1 MSTTP
6 RKDRAWAEVDLGR
19 LLANARAIQ
28 TAAGS
33 DALLPMVKAEA
44 YGLGALAVVHALE
57 PLDPWG
63 FGLATIDE
71 AIALREA
78 GVVRRL
84 LVFTPPSVEFA
95 PVYEEFDLTAVM
107 DDPVVATAWARPYHV
122 EVDTGMGRCGVRWD
136 AEDALRACAAGAIE
150 GVFTHFHSADEGS
163 ESVERQWERLQH
175 ALASLGAEGVVV
187 HAANSAGAWRLKERL
202 DLVRPGIFLF
212 GGRPAPDLPAPEQVL
227 TLRAPVVSLRDIPEG
242 ESVSYGATWIAP
254 RPTRVAT
261 VAIGYADGVSRTVGD
276 RASVLLGGGRRKV
289 VGRVTMDFIMVA
301 LQEGDTVSVGDVA
314 TIVGRNGDEEIT
326 IDEFAGWA
334 GTNAYEA
341 LSRLGA
347 RVPRHYV
354 AP

>member
-6 RKDRAWAEVDLGR
+6 RKDRAWAEVDLGH

-63 FGLATIDE
+63 LGLATIDE

-78 GVVRRL
+78 GVERRL
-84 LVFTPPSVEFA
+84 IVFTPPRVEFA
-95 PVYEEFDLTAVM
+95 SVYEEFDLTAVM
-107 DDPVVATAWARPYHV
+107 DDPVVAGAWARPYHV
-122 EVDTGMGRCGVRWD
+122 EVDTGMGRSGVRWD
-136 AEDALRACAAGAIE
+136 AEDALRGCRAGTVE
-150 GVFTHFHSADEGS
+150 GVFTHFHSADEGL
-163 ESVERQWERLQH
+163 ESVERQWTRFQL
-175 ALASLGAEGVVV
+175 ALASLGAAGAVLHV
-187 HAANSAGAWRLKERL
+187 ANSAGAWRLKERL
-202 DLVRPGIFLF
+202 DLVRPGIFLY
-212 GGRPAPDLPAPEQVL
+212 GGRHAPDLPAPKPVL
-227 TLRAPVVSLRDIPEG
+227 TLRAPVVSLRDIPAG
-242 ESVSYGATWIAP
+242 EPVSYGATWVAP

-261 VAIGYADGVSRTVGD
+261 VGIGYADGVSRTVGD

-289 VGRVTMDFIMVA
+289 VGRVTLDFVMVA
-301 LQEGDTVSVGDVA
+301 LHEGDTVSVGDVA
-314 TIVGRNGDEEIT
+314 TLVGRSGEEEIT

-341 LSRLGA
+341 LSRLGP